1 MSAIHRITRAHITV
15 PYFFVH
21 SRKATEVD
29 NSKIAY
35 FVFDKLCT
43 NKRNYINLWLTVGS
57 DRIGISK
64 QEKYLRFPFI
74 GGTLRSTHQG
84 KL

>member
-15 PYFFVH
+15 AYFFFH
-21 SRKATEVD
+21 STLVEVD

-43 NKRNYINLWLTVGS
+43 NERNYINLWLSVGS

-64 QEKYLRFPFI
+64 QEKYLWFPFI
-74 GGTLRSTHQG
+74 GGTLRSTHQS